1 MRPSE
6 PPPPPPEAEDP
17 RPAWSGPPVD
27 VVAGV
32 VPVELLLARTEQRAI
47 GLTGIRAYP
56 NGFAF
61 TLGVRLRQIIPG
73 EQTRFGMFGGEVDP
87 SGEFADYY
95 LRFGV
100 QFADGRT
107 ATNLWP
113 HHRAFEAGRPDPPL
127 LTGTGGGGHDGR
139 VWDQDYWVWG
149 LPPPGP
155 LVFVGEWRA
164 RGIGESRVQVDARLV
179 LEAAGR
185 AVPIW
190 PEG

>member
-1 MRPSE
+1 
-6 PPPPPPEAEDP
+6 
-17 RPAWSGPPVD
+17 VD

-32 VPVELLLARTEQRAI
+32 VSVELLLARTEQRSI

-61 TLGVRLRQIIPG
+61 TLGVQLRQVISG

-107 ATNLWP
+107 ATNLGR
-113 HHRAFEAGRPDPPL
+113 HHRAFEAGRPGPPL

-139 VWDQDYWVWG
+139 VWDQDSWGWG

-155 LVFVGEWRA
+155 LVCVCGWPDRQLE
-164 RGIGESRVQVDARLV
+164 ESREVDARLV
-179 LEAAGR
+179 LDAAER
-185 AVPIW
+185 ALPLW
-190 PEG
+190 S

>member
-1 MRPSE
+1 
-6 PPPPPPEAEDP
+6 
-17 RPAWSGPPVD
+17 
-27 VVAGV
+27 VVPGV

-61 TLGVRLRQIIPG
+61 TLGVRLRQVIPG

-95 LRFGV
+95 LRLGV

-107 ATNLWP
+107 ATNLGH
-113 HHRAFEAGRPDPPL
+113 HHRGLEAGRPDPPL

-139 VWDQDYWVWG
+139 VWDHDYWVWG
-149 LPPPGP
+149 LPPLGP
-155 LVFVGEWRA
+155 LACVCEWPA

-179 LEAAGR
+179 LEAAAR

-190 PEG
+190 PKE